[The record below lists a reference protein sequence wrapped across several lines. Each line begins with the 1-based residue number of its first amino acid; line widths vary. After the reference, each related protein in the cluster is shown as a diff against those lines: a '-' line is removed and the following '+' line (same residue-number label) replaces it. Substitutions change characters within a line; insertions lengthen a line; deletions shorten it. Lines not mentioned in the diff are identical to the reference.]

1 MRSSQEAFSLRSIV
15 RPIVIF
21 LATLGGF
28 GIFLLGIVD
37 ASLLFLPLALDILVV
52 VLSARNHELWPYY
65 AAMAALGSVAGC
77 FTTDWIGR
85 KGGEKGLEKRI
96 SKRRL
101 KFFQTRVQASSGVAL
116 AVASVAPPGFP
127 LFSPVVLIASAL
139 NYPRA
144 KLLTIVGIFRFIRF
158 SAEALLAIRFGRRIL
173 RVANSPEAQHV
184 ITVVIVIS
192 LIGSA
197 WALISWTRGSRAQ

>member
-1 MRSSQEAFSLRSIV
+1 
-15 RPIVIF
+15 VIF

-52 VLSARNHELWPYY
+52 VLSARHHDLWPYY
-65 AAMAALGSVAGC
+65 AAMAAMGSVIGC

-85 KGGEKGLEKRI
+85 KGGEKGLEKHL

-101 KFFQTRVQASSGVAL
+101 QFFQKRVQASSAVAL

-139 NYPRA
+139 NYPRT
-144 KLLTIVGIFRFIRF
+144 KLLAIVGVCRFIRF
-158 SAEALLAIRFGRRIL
+158 SIEGLLAIRFGRRIL
-173 RVANSPEAQHV
+173 RLANSPAAQHAV
-184 ITVVIVIS
+184 TVVIVVS
-192 LIGSA
+192 LIGTA
-197 WALISWTRGSRAQ
+197 FAIYSWTRSSRQKA